1 MGISKEELDEAYGR
15 CLIADSEI
23 PPITKYNHARWQK
36 AMQTS
41 NHAWSAYNRL
51 KAVYEAEERQR
62 EERERAIR
70 IRRLVE
76 AVTGRKPH

>member
-1 MGISKEELDEAYGR
+1 MGVTKEQLDEAYGR
-15 CLIADSEI
+15 ALIADSEI
-23 PPITKYNHARWQK
+23 PLVNSPTLKWQR
-36 AMQTS
+36 AMQAS

-51 KAVYEAEERQR
+51 KATYEAEERQR